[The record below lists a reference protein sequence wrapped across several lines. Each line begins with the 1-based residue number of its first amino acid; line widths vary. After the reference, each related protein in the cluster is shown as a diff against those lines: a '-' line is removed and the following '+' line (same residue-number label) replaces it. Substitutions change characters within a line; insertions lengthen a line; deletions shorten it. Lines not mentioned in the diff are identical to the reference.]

1 MQHPAPVTSH
11 FGHSPPQFGPVSV
24 PSVSGVPSASVFVQP
39 TPEGE
44 CDGDADG
51 LALGL
56 AEGDAE
62 GDVLG
67 EDDGDVLGEVEGELD
82 GASVEQCPNP
92 LMP

>member
-11 FGHSPPQFGPVSV
+11 FGQPPPQFTPVSSPLGV
-24 PSVSGVPSASVFVQP
+24 GWSSVQLTS
-39 TPEGE
+39 EGE
-44 CDGDADG
+44 CDGEADG

-56 AEGDAE
+56 AEGDADGE
-62 GDVLG
+62 VLG